1 MVRIMKTYDNRIK
14 YIELLMK
21 YDDISDYKNMNYPK
35 DSIMNFINQEMKKI
49 G

>member
-1 MVRIMKTYDNRIK
+1 MKTYDNKIK

-21 YDDISDYKNMNYPK
+21 YDDISDYEKWMGFTL
-35 DSIMNFINQEMKKI
+35 NFINQEMKKS